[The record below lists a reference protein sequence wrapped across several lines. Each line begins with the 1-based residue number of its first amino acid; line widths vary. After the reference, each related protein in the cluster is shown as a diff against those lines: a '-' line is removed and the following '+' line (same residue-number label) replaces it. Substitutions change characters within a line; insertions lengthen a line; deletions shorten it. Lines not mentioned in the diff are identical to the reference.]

1 MNVQRPQYPPVGMG
15 PAGSPAPPG
24 MQRPPGPGPQPYSG
38 PMVRPP
44 SHPQTPGSKRPT
56 SSSSSKR
63 CVTALWSLIHVCLTL
78 SQTISNRKAY
88 HAPWFMIIMA
98 HFKIK
103 TKLRCLLATGKAWPF
118 FLCIGVTVAALVVAA
133 GPPPKLRPVAKCHPP
148 QITPIAAPKRKRSLQ
163 KRYFHRR
170 YEKLYKCTLYL
181 TLDG

>member
-1 MNVQRPQYPPVGMG
+1 M
-15 PAGSPAPPG
+15 
-24 MQRPPGPGPQPYSG
+24 YSG
-38 PMVRPP
+38 PSTHQWGWGQRGVLHPLGCSGPLDLDRSRTAGRWYGLPPTLRPQDP
-44 SHPQTPGSKRPT
+44 RGQPLPVLLRGVLLP
-56 SSSSSKR
+56 
-63 CVTALWSLIHVCLTL
+63 CG
-78 SQTISNRKAY
+78 
-88 HAPWFMIIMA
+88 PWFMSVSLYLRQYLIERHTMHHDLWLSLA

-103 TKLRCLLATGKAWPF
+103 TKLRCLWASGKAWPF
-118 FLCIGVTVAALVVAA
+118 FLCVGVTVAVLVVAA